1 MSLKIIAST
10 SITKKLLLLVKLF
23 YQLCETIRHAN
34 VIRIDEKEYIS
45 SDLLTAL
52 TDYLF
57 DIQIYLLVIDKR
69 MKIAIFGSKH
79 QKKEQVEKLF
89 HILLSNN
96 SEIYLQEKFFNYL
109 KDAFSLEYDIAGIIR
124 NDDFEADLII
134 SIGGDG
140 TFLRTTSII
149 GKKNMPILG
158 INAGRLGFLADV
170 GEEDLESTFADI
182 FAGNYRIEHRSQLQ
196 LSTEHKDYHGF
207 NYALNEIA
215 ILKQDTASMITVH
228 AYINDEFL
236 TSYEADGLIIAT
248 PTGSTAYSLSV
259 GGPVMTPTASNFV
272 ISAVAP
278 HSLSN
283 RPLVVTDDSVITL
296 EIESRSKSFL
306 ISLDGRSNIFH
317 TGTKLT
323 IRKADFKL
331 QVIKRKE
338 NTFYNTLRNKLMWGI
353 DPRQS

>member
-1 MSLKIIAST
+1 
-10 SITKKLLLLVKLF
+10 
-23 YQLCETIRHAN
+23 
-34 VIRIDEKEYIS
+34 
-45 SDLLTAL
+45 
-52 TDYLF
+52 
-57 DIQIYLLVIDKR
+57 

-79 QKKEQVEKLF
+79 QKREQVEKLF
-89 HILLSNN
+89 EILLDNN
-96 SEIYLQEKFFNYL
+96 TEIYLQEKFYNYL
-109 KDAFSLEYDIAGIIR
+109 KDVMHLEYNIAGIIR
-124 NDDFEADLII
+124 DDNFDVDLVV

-149 GKKNMPILG
+149 GKKDIPILG

-170 GEEDLESTFADI
+170 GEKDLDATFTDI
-182 FAGNYRIEHRSQLQ
+182 FSGNYRIEHRSQLQ

-228 AYINDEFL
+228 AYINDEYL

-283 RPLVVTDDSVITL
+283 RPLVVTDDSEITL
-296 EIESRSKSFL
+296 DIESRSKSFL
-306 ISLDGRSNIFH
+306 ISLDGRSNVFS

-331 QVIKRKE
+331 KVIKRKE
-338 NTFYNTLRNKLMWGI
+338 NTFYKTLRNKLMWGV

>member
-1 MSLKIIAST
+1 
-10 SITKKLLLLVKLF
+10 
-23 YQLCETIRHAN
+23 
-34 VIRIDEKEYIS
+34 
-45 SDLLTAL
+45 
-52 TDYLF
+52 
-57 DIQIYLLVIDKR
+57 

-89 HILLSNN
+89 GILQKHDT
-96 SEIYLQEKFFNYL
+96 EIYLQEKFYHYL
-109 KDAFSLEYDIAGIIR
+109 KDALHLEYKTEGIIR
-124 NDDFEADLII
+124 NDDFDADLAV

-140 TFLRTTSII
+140 TFLRTTSVI
-149 GKKNMPILG
+149 GKKNIPILG

-170 GEEDLESTFADI
+170 GEEDLEDTFADI
-182 FAGNYRIEHRSQLQ
+182 FSGNYKTERRSQLQ
-196 LSTEHKDYHGF
+196 LTTEHKQYQGF

-228 AYINDEFL
+228 AHIDGEYL

-259 GGPVMTPTASNFV
+259 GGPVIAPDSSSFV

-283 RPLVVTDDSVITL
+283 RPLVVTDDCEITL
-296 EIESRSKSFL
+296 DVEGRNNSFL
-306 ISLDGRSNIFH
+306 ITLDGRFNIFK
-317 TGTKLT
+317 TGMRLT
-323 IRKADFKL
+323 IKKADFDLK
-331 QVIKRKE
+331 VVKRM
-338 NTFYNTLRNKLMWGI
+338 NNSFYNTLRNKLMWGT